1 MPERLI
7 RVAGWDPWMVEE
19 NVVDTLQKSPGGLQ
33 HLLALEGLEGLEG
46 QDHEVRDQEGK
57 LYRSGLEEARC

>member
-1 MPERLI
+1 
-7 RVAGWDPWMVEE
+7 MVEE
-19 NVVDTLQKSPGGLQ
+19 DVVDTLQKSLGGLQ
-33 HLLALEGLEGLEG
+33 HLLALEGLEG